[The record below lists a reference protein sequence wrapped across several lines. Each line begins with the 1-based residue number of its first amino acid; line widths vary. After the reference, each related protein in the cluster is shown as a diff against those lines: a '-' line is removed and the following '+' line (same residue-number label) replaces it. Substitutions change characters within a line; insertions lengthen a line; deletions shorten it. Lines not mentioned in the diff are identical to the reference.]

1 MSLDAL
7 IMLAGFFVAV
17 IPFLGFPVSWHEWM
31 FFILGISVI
40 ALGIAVRRR
49 GKTQSPKH
57 SARAEFVESVPQGVK
72 AYDIEARSDTHTHVH
87 TQTH

>member
-7 IMLAGFFVAV
+7 IMLAGFLVAL

-49 GKTQSPKH
+49 GKAPSVKRT
-57 SARAEFVESVPQGVK
+57 ARAEFVESVPAGVK
-72 AYDIEARSDTHTHVH
+72 AYDIEARNDTHNHTH
-87 TQTH
+87 

>member
-7 IMLAGFFVAV
+7 IMLAGFLVAV

-31 FFILGISVI
+31 FFILGIFVI

-49 GKTQSPKH
+49 GKALSVKRSH
-57 SARAEFVESVPQGVK
+57 REEFVESIPAGVK
-72 AYDIEARSDTHTHVH
+72 AYDMEARNDTHTH
-87 TQTH
+87 TH

>member
-31 FFILGISVI
+31 FFILGIFVI
-40 ALGIAVRRR
+40 ALGIAVRRT
-49 GKTQSPKH
+49 GKVAHTPPRS
-57 SARAEFVESVPQGVK
+57 RDEFVESVPKGVK
-72 AYDIEARSDTHTHVH
+72 AYDIEARNDKHPGAH
-87 TQTH
+87 